1 MSENHRRRRPARAL
15 TSEQLEALETPG
27 PATGNR
33 ALPPASTSKLS
44 QAVGDEPQGAFAKR
58 VVDAPGGGPGNPRAH
73 RVAGELGR
81 ERSAVAMGSHI
92 DSPLPA
98 TELAGPVATDAGR
111 AAIAGV
117 RP

>member
-1 MSENHRRRRPARAL
+1 MSENHRQRRPARAL
-15 TSEQLEALETPG
+15 TSEQLEALDTPG

-33 ALPPASTSKLS
+33 VLPHASTSELS
-44 QAVGDEPQGAFAKR
+44 QAVGDEPQAAQAER

-73 RVAGELGR
+73 RVAGELGL
-81 ERSAVAMGSHI
+81 ERSAVAMGSTI
-92 DSPLPA
+92 DPPLPA
-98 TELAGPVATDAGR
+98 TELAGPVTTDAGR

>member
-1 MSENHRRRRPARAL
+1 MSENHRQRRPAQAL

-27 PATGNR
+27 PATGNLV
-33 ALPPASTSKLS
+33 LPPASTSQLS
-44 QAVGDEPQGAFAKR
+44 QGALAKR

-73 RVAGELGR
+73 RVAGELGP
-81 ERSAVAMGSHI
+81 ERPAVAVGSHI
-92 DSPLPA
+92 DPPLPA
-98 TELAGPVATDAGR
+98 TELAGPVNTDAGR